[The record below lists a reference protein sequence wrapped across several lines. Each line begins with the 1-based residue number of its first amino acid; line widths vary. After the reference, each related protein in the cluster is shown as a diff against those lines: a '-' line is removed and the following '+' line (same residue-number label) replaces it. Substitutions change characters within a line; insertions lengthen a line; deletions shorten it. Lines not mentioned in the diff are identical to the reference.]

1 MERGSGKPP
10 FFDGTNYPYWKIR
23 MSAFLQSIGYRVWEI
38 CLDAGFDA
46 ESPRITPIQLEFHDA
61 NNKAQNALFSVLSLV
76 EFE

>member
-1 MERGSGKPP
+1 
-10 FFDGTNYPYWKIR
+10 